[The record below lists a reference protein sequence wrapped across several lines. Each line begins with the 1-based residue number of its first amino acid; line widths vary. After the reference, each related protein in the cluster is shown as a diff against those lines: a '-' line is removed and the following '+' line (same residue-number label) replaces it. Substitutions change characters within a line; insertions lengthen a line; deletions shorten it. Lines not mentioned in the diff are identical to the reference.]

1 MSPLKSLFRK
11 KKSVAESPDPHR
23 KSNIY
28 VDVVLA
34 QLIQNL
40 ERDKENLN
48 HTLAS
53 QVGYFHL
60 IIPKD
65 LSHSLASDWIAIRH
79 FVGFEDSVDIFDAE
93 KMKAPIRKR
102 ASQFT
107 QADIEELMTM
117 LYALQ
122 AKLNAEHNH

>member
-1 MSPLKSLFRK
+1 MLFRRK
-11 KKSVAESPDPHR
+11 KPVAASPDPDR

-28 VDVVLA
+28 VDVVLT

-40 ERDKENLN
+40 ERDKEKLK
-48 HTLAS
+48 HTLAN
-53 QVGYFHL
+53 QAGYFHL

-65 LSHSLASDWIAIRH
+65 LSHTLASDWIAIRD

-93 KMKAPIRKR
+93 KMKAPIRKK

-107 QADIEELMTM
+107 QADIDELMTM